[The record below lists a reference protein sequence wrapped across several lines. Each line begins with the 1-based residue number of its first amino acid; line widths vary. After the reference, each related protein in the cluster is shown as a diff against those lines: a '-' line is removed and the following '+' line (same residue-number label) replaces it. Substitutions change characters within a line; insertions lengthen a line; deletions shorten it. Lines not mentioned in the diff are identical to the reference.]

1 MEPGDVIEVTVEDVG
16 TIRNRVVAEDG
27 APSDWRWHP
36 SGAPARPG
44 L

>member
-1 MEPGDVIEVTVEDVG
+1 MAPGDVIEVTVEDIG

-27 APSDWRWHP
+27 GPDDWRWRP
-36 SGAPARPG
+36 AGAPGGG